1 MGVIGHPNEIKDIK
15 PSKNLDFIIT
25 TGGKDFTINGWKYN
39 INPLLESVAS
49 GGEGID
55 PFLTL
60 LEGGRDG
67 LMYQDMVN
75 FFYYAQIIS
84 KDENTTKY
92 RVLNDTVPLK
102 YIQGLLSSMGYYPS
116 KADSENINNEVR
128 YSKYSEQG
136 KIIDYINF
144 DMFVKYIIFINY
156 ECILKMCFILNINLD
171 FTLTIA
177 PIRI

>member
-1 MGVIGHPNEIKDIK
+1 MLPVDGNPYKVMGVIGHPNEIQDIK
-15 PSKNLDFIIT
+15 PAKNLDYIIT

-39 INPLLESVAS
+39 INPLLDSVAN

-75 FFYYAQIIS
+75 FFYYAQIKS

-92 RVLNDTVPLK
+92 RVLTDNVSLK
-102 YIQGLLSSMGYYPS
+102 YIYGLLASMGYYPS
-116 KADSENINNEVR
+116 KADLENINNEVK
-128 YSKYSEQG
+128 YSKPTESS
-136 KIIDYINF
+136 KHNDFINF
-144 DMFVKYIIFINY
+144 DMFVK
-156 ECILKMCFILNINLD
+156 
-171 FTLTIA
+171 
-177 PIRI
+177 